1 MNVGQTAGA
10 STRRAEESRSIAWPD
25 CNAERALAQKTR
37 RAVRDEVIST
47 QERRARQRH
56 NLGWAL
62 MGFGF
67 MLLLLAP
74 AMWSG
79 LEDLLAGEHLFDLP
93 ALVTC
98 LILMLF
104 TAIFAALIAVW
115 RSRQAVEHDRGGFET
130 FRPIQK

>member
-1 MNVGQTAGA
+1 MNTTRGA
-10 STRRAEESRSIAWPD
+10 DAARSIVWPD
-25 CNAERALAQKTR
+25 GDADRRLTLRTR

-47 QERRARQRH
+47 GEQRMRTRQ

-62 MGFGF
+62 MGLGF
-67 MLLLLAP
+67 MLLLLTP

-79 LEDLLAGEHLFDLP
+79 LEDLLAGEHIMDLP

-104 TAIFAALIAVW
+104 TATFGVLIVVW
-115 RSRQAVEHDRGGFET
+115 KGQRDVEHDRGGFET
-130 FRPIQK
+130 LPPKDK